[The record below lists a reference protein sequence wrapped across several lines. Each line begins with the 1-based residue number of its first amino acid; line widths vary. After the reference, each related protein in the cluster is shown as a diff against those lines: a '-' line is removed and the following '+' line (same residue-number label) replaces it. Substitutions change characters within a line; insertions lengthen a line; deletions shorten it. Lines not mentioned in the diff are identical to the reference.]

1 MRERKSARLL
11 VINPEQRVLL
21 FRFVHTQG
29 ALAGDDY
36 WATPGGG
43 LEAGESFEAAAI
55 RELREETGIVIEAV
69 DESIAERRFPLVLPS
84 GEEVLSVE
92 RYFIVQVAQRALS
105 KAEWTANEC
114 EVIADH
120 RWWSAEELRATTD
133 TVWPQWL
140 VSKLEEEGAFA
151 QAPLLTSAPKT
162 PTR

>member
-69 DESIAERRFPLVLPS
+69 DASIAERRFPLVLPS

-105 KAEWTANEC
+105 NAEWTANEC

-120 RWWSAEELRATTD
+120 RWWSAGELRTTSD
-133 TVWPQWL
+133 IVWPEWVVEKL
-140 VSKLEEEGAFA
+140 VEEGIFA
-151 QAPLLTSAPKT
+151 AAA
-162 PTR
+162 

>member
-1 MRERKSARLL
+1 MRERESARLL

-43 LEAGESFEAAAI
+43 LEAGECFEAAAI

-92 RYFIVQVAQRALS
+92 RYFVVQIAQQVLS
-105 KAEWTANEC
+105 NAEWTANEC

-120 RWWSAEELRATTD
+120 RWWSAEELRLTSQI
-133 TVWPQWL
+133 VWPEHL
-140 VSKLEEEGAFA
+140 VAMLVQAGAF
-151 QAPLLTSAPKT
+151 PI
-162 PTR
+162 